1 LSRNLGTLTSWN
13 NLGRS
18 RPVTGLLYFRILPTE
33 GIYDVLISERKSD
46 YSFSCIAL
54 NYGVLLKK
62 KEGECLLRSTNC
74 NFNYNRLVF
83 VFLGLIF
90 LDFIH
95 HTVSKMGYI
104 MSNKLAMMNKE
115 ETKQ

>member
-1 LSRNLGTLTSWN
+1 MTCGSQKERAIILSS
-13 NLGRS
+13 
-18 RPVTGLLYFRILPTE
+18 
-33 GIYDVLISERKSD
+33 VLHQMM
-46 YSFSCIAL
+46 SF
-54 NYGVLLKK
+54 YK

-90 LDFIH
+90 LYFIH
-95 HTVSKMGYI
+95 HTVSEKRYI